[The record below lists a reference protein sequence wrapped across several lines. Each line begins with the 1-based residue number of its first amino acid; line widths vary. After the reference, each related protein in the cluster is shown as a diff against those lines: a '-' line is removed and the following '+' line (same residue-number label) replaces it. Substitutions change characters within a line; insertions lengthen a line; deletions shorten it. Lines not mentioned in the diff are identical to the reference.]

1 MLGAA
6 ALVAEVNSS
15 GAVIMGALV
24 QLLGLKTTS
33 TTVMDG
39 TAATF
44 VLDVALRWKE
54 EEEGGRRER
63 SETENLYLFFL
74 RFLPV

>member
-1 MLGAA
+1 
-6 ALVAEVNSS
+6 
-15 GAVIMGALV
+15 MGELV

-54 EEEGGRRER
+54 EEEGGRRKAKGKRKE
-63 SETENLYLFFL
+63 ENNDKW
-74 RFLPV
+74 